1 MDASKVKTSQ
11 PVQAVQPAK
20 RNPDNKS
27 DQPSQAKSATTQKS
41 PYDAPRQTTNSQG
54 QAIGTR
60 INYSA

>member
-11 PVQAVQPAK
+11 PVQAVKAAK
-20 RNPDNKS
+20 RNPENNAQRS
-27 DQPSQAKSATTQKS
+27 AQANAETARKS

-60 INYSA
+60 INYKA

>member
-20 RNPDNKS
+20 RTEGNNP
-27 DQPSQAKSATTQKS
+27 QQAAQAKTAAVQKS
-41 PYDAPRQTTNSQG
+41 PYDTPRQTTNSQG

-60 INYSA
+60 INFKA